1 MSIAGLC
8 CCSLC
13 GADVLDF
20 ELVILDPFESL
31 EPYEIE
37 KNLWVERFSIEDV
50 YFNVIANEP
59 YEEPTACQNVGIE
72 DENDCCGGASGTEI
86 CCPQN
91 PATFHL
97 CCSDPCDPDIGNCF
111 YTNCGCTAC
120 GGTTNTTC
128 GGVQGNWLVPG
139 VVTNYLNVDGDAT
152 GVACCNCAGNYCSV
166 NNVYNAECNA
176 DQDIIVPCPNIDEGT
191 AIYYFGSPTYNTS
204 EMGRMSQIPC
214 DNTTRSAVQG
224 VAIGMWEFTN
234 PPQVTIS
241 NLLWGHGNVLYKDES
256 TDTTCD
262 TLIIKFTSTFVS
274 CVEFSSDRFASATYG
289 KRYAPP
295 SNKVL
300 AGAFVNSRYYKISS
314 IGTTDFTLIGA
325 ASNTVGLVFQA
336 TGIGTGN
343 GTAYLARTAAE
354 LASNYIGT
362 YKLRCVETES
372 NLQTEIN
379 VLPCSEKDEGDHTWS
394 GIDQS
399 ARVSGTL
406 GDCECEPNYGG
417 CYGTITQGTCGAAL
431 TADYPTC
438 INAFTDV
445 ISSVSNLPEPPLQL
459 YITFT

>member
-20 ELVILDPFESL
+20 ELVILGPSEPL
-31 EPYEIE
+31 EPWEIE
-37 KNLWVERFSIEDV
+37 KDLWVERFSIEDV

-59 YEEPTACQNVGIE
+59 YAVPTACQGVGVE
-72 DENDCCGGASGTEI
+72 DDNDCCGGASGNEI
-86 CCPQN
+86 CCPVLL
-91 PATFHL
+91 TLGL
-97 CCSDPCDPDIGNCF
+97 CPPCF
-111 YTNCGCTAC
+111 ETAC
-120 GGTTNTTC
+120 GCPSCEDTGKTAC
-128 GGVQGNWLVPG
+128 AGVQGNWLAPSVIL
-139 VVTNYLNVDGDAT
+139 NYLNVDGDAT
-152 GVACCNCAGNYCSV
+152 GVACCDCANGCSV
-166 NNVYNAECNA
+166 NAVTNSACYV
-176 DQDIIVPCPNIDEGT
+176 DQQTIVPCPNIDEGT
-191 AIYYFGSPTYNTS
+191 AIYFFGSPTYNTS

-214 DNTTRSAVQG
+214 DNTTRATTEG

-234 PPQVTIS
+234 PPQVVIS

-256 TDTTCD
+256 VDTTCD

-289 KRYAPP
+289 KRFAPP

-336 TGIGTGN
+336 TGVGTGT
-343 GTAYLARTAAE
+343 GIAYLARTASE
-354 LASNYIGT
+354 LATNYVGT

-372 NLQTEIN
+372 NLQTEFG
-379 VLPCSEKDEGDHTWS
+379 VLPCSEKDEGDRTWS
-394 GIDQS
+394 GIEQGT
-399 ARVSGTL
+399 RVAGTL
-406 GDCECEPNYGG
+406 GDCECQPSFGG
-417 CYGTITQGTCGAAL
+417 CFGFSTYGTCGAAL

-445 ISSVSNLPEPPLQL
+445 ISKVSNLPEPPLQL